1 MTTGTN
7 RRKLSQKTL
16 LMLASVGFGFVVGAL
31 LFFFL
36 VPIVAN
42 PVVPILIG
50 GLIGAGTLGL
60 FALGVW
66 KFVKQYYK
74 AEPAPRPSAQERT
87 PTNNNRDDKGHSRFY
102 SNGYAASNGP
112 TAESTPSTHV
122 PAYVLPQPKQ
132 DAELVKALNEIET
145 LFKKAK
151 SDFATSLIGV
161 EADKIKQEPGFCF
174 SEAQKTELNG
184 HLMATLQP
192 LKEGFNAALNT
203 LAAAKKTTNTGFE
216 EIEAAIKTAGKEVT
230 ATLVKIRRDSTRHTH
245 SDRNRE
251 AIQEHDEMLKALFA
265 FYDGGLLIIESYI
278 QNSLDSIGQSSG
290 QATYPAWQKWREAAD
305 KEMADFRKEM
315 AAAREAVV
323 RAEESHAKVVESHA
337 KAVESHAKAVES
349 HAKAV
354 ESHAKAVESLTE
366 VVESLTEVVES
377 QAALRETLA
386 QTNAKRNT
394 AFSKIDAALTR
405 LERQQQENLA
415 ANASTDEKQINT
427 MPLVTANDALSPSAA
442 AFLPSLSAAPSS
454 AANDPNAS
462 VVVLA
467 SALSNGKNYAPTMNG
482 PN

>member
-1 MTTGTN
+1 MATSAN
-7 RRKLSQKTL
+7 RWPLSQRTMLTL
-16 LMLASVGFGFVVGAL
+16 AVIGIGFAVGAM

-36 VPIVAN
+36 VPIMAN

-50 GLIGAGTLGL
+50 GLIGAGVLGL
-60 FALGVW
+60 LAWGVW
-66 KFVKQYYK
+66 KFVKHAYK
-74 AEPAPRPSAQERT
+74 AEPAPLPSAQDST
-87 PTNNNRDDKGHSRFY
+87 PKNNDSDDKTHSHFY
-102 SNGYAASNGP
+102 SSNEYAASNGP

-354 ESHAKAVESLTE
+354 ESLTE

-427 MPLVTANDALSPSAA
+427 MPLVTANDALSPSDAT
-442 AFLPSLSAAPSS
+442 FLPSLNGPASSS
-454 AANDPNAS
+454 AAANDSNLSA
-462 VVVLA
+462 VVLA
-467 SALSNGKNYAPTMNG
+467 SAVTLMGKNPAAISG
-482 PN
+482 PKY

>member
-184 HLMATLQP
+184 HLMAALQQ
-192 LKEGFNAALNT
+192 LEEGFKTALNDLDVAKQGV
-203 LAAAKKTTNTGFE
+203 LAKNATGAGTSRSAFE
-216 EIEAAIKTAGKEVT
+216 EIEAAIHTEKEGVT
-230 ATLVKIRRDSTRHTH
+230 AVLRKTYRIFARLVHPDKKDP
-245 SDRNRE
+245 
-251 AIQEHDEMLKALFA
+251 AAAQEYGAVFKAVDDFFKKSLVVIDD
-265 FYDGGLLIIESYI
+265 YIES
-278 QNSLDSIGQSSG
+278 SLGLMGQGSG
-290 QATYPAWQKWREAAD
+290 QASAWQFKKWQDDEAIA
-305 KEMADFRKEM
+305 EIRKEQ
-315 AAAREAVV
+315 
-323 RAEESHAKVVESHA
+323 AERRKEQAK
-337 KAVESHAKAVES
+337 
-349 HAKAV
+349 
-354 ESHAKAVESLTE
+354 T
-366 VVESLTEVVES
+366 
-377 QAALRETLA
+377 RETLA
-386 QTNAKRNT
+386 QTNAERNT
-394 AFSKIDAALTR
+394 AFRKIDAALTR

>member
-1 MTTGTN
+1 MATSAN
-7 RRKLSQKTL
+7 RWPLSQRTMLTL
-16 LMLASVGFGFVVGAL
+16 AVIGIGFAVGAM

-36 VPIVAN
+36 VPIMAN

-50 GLIGAGTLGL
+50 GLIGAGVLGL
-60 FALGVW
+60 LAWGVW
-66 KFVKQYYK
+66 KFVKHAYK
-74 AEPAPRPSAQERT
+74 AEPAPLPSAQDST
-87 PTNNNRDDKGHSRFY
+87 PKNNDSDDKTHSHFY
-102 SNGYAASNGP
+102 SSNEYAASNGP

-184 HLMATLQP
+184 HLMAALQQ
-192 LKEGFNAALNT
+192 LEEGFKTALNDLDVAKQGV
-203 LAAAKKTTNTGFE
+203 LAKNATGAGTSRSAFE
-216 EIEAAIKTAGKEVT
+216 EIEAAIHTEKEGVT
-230 ATLVKIRRDSTRHTH
+230 AVLRKTYRIFARLVHPDKKDP
-245 SDRNRE
+245 
-251 AIQEHDEMLKALFA
+251 AAAQEYGAVFKAVDDFFKKSLVVIDD
-265 FYDGGLLIIESYI
+265 YIES
-278 QNSLDSIGQSSG
+278 SLGLMGQGSG
-290 QATYPAWQKWREAAD
+290 QASAWQFKKWQDDEAIA
-305 KEMADFRKEM
+305 EIRKEQ
-315 AAAREAVV
+315 
-323 RAEESHAKVVESHA
+323 AERRKEQAK
-337 KAVESHAKAVES
+337 
-349 HAKAV
+349 
-354 ESHAKAVESLTE
+354 T
-366 VVESLTEVVES
+366 
-377 QAALRETLA
+377 RETLA
-386 QTNAKRNT
+386 QTNAERNT
-394 AFSKIDAALTR
+394 AFRKIDAALTR